1 LIERY
6 AVNPIDIENAKFGS
20 NLASGMYM
28 VEVRQGSN
36 QAVLR
41 QVKN

>member
-1 LIERY
+1 
-6 AVNPIDIENAKFGS
+6 VNPLDIEVVKFGS

-28 VEVRQGSN
+28 IEVRQGSN
-36 QAVLR
+36 QAVIR

>member
-1 LIERY
+1 M
-6 AVNPIDIENAKFGS
+6 DIENTKFGS
-20 NLASGMYM
+20 NLSSGMYM

-36 QAVLR
+36 QAIIR